1 MEKGVDLLYYI
12 EKRNQGKP
20 LAKKIRDEI
29 AKKKNEFHS
38 LLFAIFD
45 NDGLCMSSQLWLSL
59 RLLAEN

>member
-29 AKKKNEFHS
+29 AKKKRIP
-38 LLFAIFD
+38 FA
-45 NDGLCMSSQLWLSL
+45 SL
-59 RLLAEN
+59 RHIR